1 MEDISQSVLTIVS
14 YLEALVVQKDI
25 QTAANKTKLMF
36 KKLGLTKEDKK
47 ALVKVLKAIILM
59 TNGSVKTIRNPE
71 GFESRSATSFRR
83 IASRQMAMIFD
94 VMGETSTIDRKIT
107 QQDYELTKS
116 VVSWLGNRM
125 ITSKDIAVIN
135 KNQDLAAAVGN
146 KAPQPVPQKLY
157 RGLEDLS
164 IESFML
170 LFQPQATMNIDEG
183 VSTST
188 YKESAES
195 FCMKG
200 LRTMITINNPQGK
213 GLTAGNLSYWME
225 EEVILSGVL
234 EFNSWKIQP
243 FIGWFYDNKGD
254 RATKCSIIVS
264 SDLIELRP
272 TNGFVGAPP
281 TFEMD
286 SVEFLEKLFNMV
298 KNSSYGEEIVDA
310 NGRTLTQIS
319 LSSIL
324 NLRLNMNAT
333 VR

>member
-14 YLEALVVQKDI
+14 YLETLVITGDM
-25 QTAANKTKLMF
+25 QTKANKAKRVF
-36 KKLGLTKEDKK
+36 NKLGLTEEDKE
-47 ALVKVLKAIILM
+47 ALAKVLKAIIIM

-71 GFESRSATSFRR
+71 RFESKYATSFRR
-83 IASRQMAMIFD
+83 IASPQMSMIFD
-94 VMGETSTIDRKIT
+94 VMGKTSIIDRKIT

-116 VVSWLGNRM
+116 VVSWLGNR
-125 ITSKDIAVIN
+125 IVTSKDIDALN
-135 KNQDLAAAVGN
+135 NDQDLIAAMDNKIPQAV
-146 KAPQPVPQKLY
+146 PEKLY

-170 LFQPQATMNIDEG
+170 LLQPQATMNINEG

-188 YKESAES
+188 YKETAES
-195 FCMKG
+195 FCNKG

-243 FIGWFYDNKGD
+243 FIGYFHENIGI
-254 RATKCSIIVS
+254 RPTKCSIIVS

-272 TNGFVGAPP
+272 TKPFVGAPP

-310 NGRTLTQIS
+310 NGRTLIQIS
-319 LSSIL
+319 LASIL
-324 NLRLNMNAT
+324 HLRLDMNAT